1 MKRFALLNANGVK
14 PPLLLSYLSL
24 YMPRKW
30 ASLVLYTD
38 TLVGKKN
45 NLLLEKPFATDY
57 FSPVSRLI

>member
-1 MKRFALLNANGVK
+1 MLRDHLLWRTEASSCVCMKRFALLNANGVK

-38 TLVGKKN
+38 TLVGKK
-45 NLLLEKPFATDY
+45 
-57 FSPVSRLI
+57 